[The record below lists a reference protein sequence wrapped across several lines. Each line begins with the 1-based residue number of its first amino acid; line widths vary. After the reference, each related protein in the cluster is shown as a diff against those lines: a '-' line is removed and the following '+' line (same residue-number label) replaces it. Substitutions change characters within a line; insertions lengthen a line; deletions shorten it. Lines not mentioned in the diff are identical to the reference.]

1 MPQADPRVLIHS
13 PSELATEY
21 VVWAERIQAHPGIPF
36 DIPTIDKVVIP
47 MRPGDLT
54 TLIAR
59 PGHCKSSL
67 MAYMARTEA
76 ERIVMRG
83 AKDEVVVYVTWES
96 SAEELCSLFASNEDI
111 SASDVAWGRAD
122 LEELKRQALNQVS
135 IPIWVI
141 GHGIGRAGQ
150 KMPRMYPDVIL
161 GAIES
166 MKKDFGVQPS
176 LLLFDYIQLIPIQ
189 NARDRVQQVSEI
201 PARIKELALRVGAP
215 AVAGAQ
221 ARREVDDRAVKI
233 PNLRDAQWGS
243 AVEQASDKVFGLS
256 RPILYTPENYMLEF
270 SEFSVVVTENLLIV
284 RLLKQRGGQGRA
296 TFATYFDP
304 AYLKLGAMEVAGVR
318 QNL

>member
-1 MPQADPRVLIHS
+1 MTNPRVLIHS

-21 VVWAERIQAHPGIPF
+21 VAWAERIQAHPGIPF
-36 DIPTIDKVVIP
+36 DVPTIDEVVIP

-67 MAYMARTEA
+67 MAYLARAEA
-76 ERIVMRG
+76 WRIVERG
-83 AKDEVVVYVTWES
+83 AEDEVVVYVTWES
-96 SAEELCSLFASNEDI
+96 SAEELCGLFVSNENI

-122 LEELKRQALNQVS
+122 LEELKRQVMHQVS

-150 KMPRMYPDVIL
+150 EMPRMYPDVIL

-166 MKKDFGVQPS
+166 MREDFGVQPT

-233 PNLRDAQWGS
+233 PTLRDAQWGS
-243 AVEQASDKVFGLS
+243 AVEQASDRVFGLF
-256 RPILYTPENYMLEF
+256 RPILNTPENYMLEF
-270 SEFSVVVTENLLIV
+270 PEFSVVVTENLLII
-284 RLLKQRGGQGRA
+284 RLLKQRGGKGRA

-304 AYLKLGAMEVAGVR
+304 RYLRLGAMELSNVR
-318 QNL
+318 QDL